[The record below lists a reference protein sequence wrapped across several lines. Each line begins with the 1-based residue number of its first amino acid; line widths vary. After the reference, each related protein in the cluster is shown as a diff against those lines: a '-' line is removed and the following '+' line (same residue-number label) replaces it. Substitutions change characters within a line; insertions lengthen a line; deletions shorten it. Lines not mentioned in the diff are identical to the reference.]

1 MRWPHQRRLQ
11 KHQTRLQR
19 LAEVATTLKASCLR
33 KVSLKRVVSANAEA
47 QSLFISKRGHYREL
61 ELQPGASLR
70 EINVAYRRRALQ
82 CLSSSRCSSLSLVL
96 VLDGPTGLRCP
107 AFTSLGLST
116 SASSGTHPG
125 CGLRVH
131 LVLLLRTHPDKG
143 GSSALFGQV
152 QAAYM
157 ALRESLRKAALCAT
171 GQEVSY
177 FRQVN
182 RVPVFIRG
190 AGMCHCSRAAALRY
204 SWDLA
209 GHKA

>member
-1 MRWPHQRRLQ
+1 MRWPHQRPL
-11 KHQTRLQR
+11 HQTLLQR

-70 EINVAYRRRALQ
+70 EINIAYRRRALQ
-82 CLSSSRCSSLSLVL
+82 CLSSSRCSSLVL
-96 VLDGPTGLRCP
+96 VQDGPTGLRCP
-107 AFTSLGLST
+107 AFTSLGLSSRPVACTRTT

-131 LVLLLRTHPDKG
+131 LVLFLRTHPDKG

-171 GQEVSY
+171 GQEVS
-177 FRQVN
+177 
-182 RVPVFIRG
+182 
-190 AGMCHCSRAAALRY
+190 
-204 SWDLA
+204 
-209 GHKA
+209 